1 MSRNVSRGRRK
12 KRKSSRRGEVL
23 GIVVL
28 LLGFVLLLS
37 LISYSPTDPP
47 AFDSAAED
55 PRNWMGR
62 LGALLAYGM
71 VGKLGRIPPLL
82 TIFVILLWGWRLLR
96 NSVNRA
102 LIATSL
108 KILGI
113 QVLLS
118 ILVAFPHFLLGETI
132 SYDLAG
138 EWGGQIAGFLVTNVG
153 IGAPLVWLTLL
164 VLFLMAA
171 FGLKPGEI
179 AGAVASIG
187 RTTGSGVASISGM
200 VGKVFTAIVS
210 GVRSVGASVGRRRT
224 AKKAK
229 SVETGE
235 AEPASLETAE
245 PSPTDAAEVTP
256 SAEPVPAPVPD
267 AADEVKEEAETIEVK
282 PVRSRPTGQRKARDS
297 TRSSMGG
304 GTFNLPSF
312 DIFSLPAPDERGPDR
327 DEIGKEAQLLQEKLL
342 SFGVKAEVTGWQTGP
357 VITRFEIEPAP
368 GVKVNQIVNLADDL
382 ALAMRAKRIRIVA
395 PIPGKAAVGVEIP
408 NHTPRVVR
416 LREVLESEAFADPKH
431 KIPMA
436 LGMDIG
442 GTPFVM
448 DLAGM
453 PHLLLA
459 GTTGSGKSVSINAII
474 ASILLRMSPEECRFI
489 MVDPKMLE
497 LAIYNSI
504 PHLITPVV
512 TNPKKALDA
521 LRWAVLEMER
531 RYDKLAAAMVRDL
544 EQYNAK
550 VAKMREEA
558 EKKEEEEK
566 KRRGNGNG
574 DGDGDGDGG
583 GRGDDGGDDEGREE
597 NDLIDPLPYIIIIV
611 DELADLMLTASVDIE
626 TLIQRLAQ
634 KARAVGIHLILATQ
648 RPSVD
653 VITGPIKA
661 NFSSRIAFQVPSKID
676 SRTILDANGAE
687 KLLGQGD
694 MLFMN
699 PVLPEPLRIHGSFIS
714 NEEIERLANLVTGQE
729 FEGEDVDI
737 FAPAGGDPGGMGAA
751 GQQMDEFLR
760 DAAWIVVTNKQ
771 GSISLIQ
778 RRLGVGYT
786 RAARIMDQLEML
798 GVVGPPDGTKARDVL
813 MNEEHLE
820 DVSWDG
826 K

>member
-1 MSRNVSRGRRK
+1 MSKTVSRSRRK
-12 KRKSSRRGEVL
+12 KRASNRRSEAL
-23 GIVVL
+23 GIIVL

-37 LISYSPTDPP
+37 LISYSQTDPP
-47 AFDSAAED
+47 AINTAAD
-55 PRNWMGR
+55 NPGNWMGR

-82 TIFVILLWGWRLLR
+82 TILVILLWGWRLLR
-96 NSVNRA
+96 SSVNRA

-113 QVLLS
+113 QILLS
-118 ILVAFPHFLLGETI
+118 ILLAFPHFLLGGTI

-138 EWGGQIAGFLVTNVG
+138 EWGGLIAGFLVTNVG
-153 IGAPLVWLTLL
+153 IGAPLVWLALL
-164 VLFLMAA
+164 LLFLMAA

-179 AGAVASIG
+179 AGAVAAMG
-187 RTTGSGVASISGM
+187 RKTGSAVASISGT
-200 VGKVFTAIVS
+200 VGKIFTAIVS
-210 GVRSVGASVGRRRT
+210 GIRSVGSSVSSRRN
-224 AKKAK
+224 AKKVKGAA
-229 SVETGE
+229 SGIAAGDAAGDSAGDE
-235 AEPASLETAE
+235 AGDGETAIADTAE
-245 PSPTDAAEVTP
+245 SPLSDVERFTKSTDPVSTQATDAIEDVP
-256 SAEPVPAPVPD
+256 EDPVL
-267 AADEVKEEAETIEVK
+267 IEVK
-282 PVRSRPTGQRKARDS
+282 PVRSKPVGKKQKAGA
-297 TRSSMGG
+297 SSGPSAGG
-304 GTFNLPSF
+304 GTFNLPSLE
-312 DIFSLPAPDERGPDR
+312 IFSLPAPDERGPDE
-327 DEIGKEAQLLQEKLL
+327 DEVRKEAALLQEKLL
-342 SFGVKAEVTGWQTGP
+342 SFGVKAEVNGWQTGP
-357 VITRFEIEPAP
+357 IVTRFEIEPAS

-408 NHTPRVVR
+408 NHTPRIVR
-416 LREVLESEAFADPKH
+416 LREVLESEAWADPKLR
-431 KIPMA
+431 IPMA

-442 GTPFVM
+442 GMPFVA

-474 ASILLRMSPEECRFI
+474 ASILLRMGPEECRFI

-497 LAIYNSI
+497 LAIYNTI

-531 RYDKLAAAMVRDL
+531 RYDKLAAVMVRDIL
-544 EQYNAK
+544 QYNAK
-550 VAKMREEA
+550 LAKMREELDQRSVEEVEADDLADDLADDSGEIA
-558 EKKEEEEK
+558 EH
-566 KRRGNGNG
+566 
-574 DGDGDGDGG
+574 
-583 GRGDDGGDDEGREE
+583 
-597 NDLIDPLPYIIIIV
+597 LPYIIVVV
-611 DELADLMLTASVDIE
+611 DELADLMLTASADIE

-661 NFSSRIAFQVPSKID
+661 NFSSRIAFQVPSKTD

-699 PVLPEPLRIHGSFIS
+699 PVLPEALRVHGCFIS
-714 NEEIERLANLVTGQE
+714 NDEIEALANLVSGQE
-729 FEGEDVDI
+729 FEGEGVDI

-751 GQQMDEFLR
+751 GDSMDEFLR

-798 GVVGPPDGTKARDVL
+798 GVVGPPDGTKARHVTMD
-813 MNEEHLE
+813 EEHLE

-826 K
+826 R

>member
-1 MSRNVSRGRRK
+1 MSKTVSRSRRK
-12 KRKSSRRGEVL
+12 KRKSNRRGEAL

-28 LLGFVLLLS
+28 LLGLVLLLS

-47 AFDSAAED
+47 AIDTAAEY

-82 TIFVILLWGWRLLR
+82 TILVILLWGWRLLR
-96 NSVNRA
+96 NSVNRT

-118 ILVAFPHFLLGETI
+118 ILLAFPHFLLGGTI

-164 VLFLMAA
+164 LLFLMAA

-179 AGAVASIG
+179 AGAVASVG
-187 RTTGSGVASISGM
+187 RTTGSGAASISGT

-210 GVRSVGASVGRRRT
+210 GIRSVGSSISSRRS
-224 AKKAK
+224 AKKTKGTVTGDTAGDAAGAGAA
-229 SVETGE
+229 ET
-235 AEPASLETAE
+235 AIATTAE
-245 PSPTDAAEVTP
+245 PPPSDGTGFTP
-256 SAEPVPAPVPD
+256 LPDPVPAPVPD
-267 AADEVKEEAETIEVK
+267 VVEDVPDEAGLIEVK
-282 PVRSRPTGQRKARDS
+282 PVRSRPSGKRKAGTS
-297 TRSSMGG
+297 TGSSPGG
-304 GTFNLPSF
+304 GTSDLPSLE
-312 DIFSLPAPDERGPDR
+312 IFSLPAADERGPDEE
-327 DEIGKEAQLLQEKLL
+327 EIRREATLLQEKLL
-342 SFGVKAEVTGWQTGP
+342 SFGVKAEVNGWQTGP
-357 VITRFEIEPAP
+357 IVTRFEIEPAP

-408 NHTPRVVR
+408 NHTPRIVR
-416 LREVLESEAFADPKH
+416 LREILESEAWADPKL

-442 GTPFVM
+442 GTPFVA

-474 ASILLRMSPEECRFI
+474 ASILLRMGPEECRFI

-497 LAIYNSI
+497 LAIYNTI

-531 RYDKLAAAMVRDL
+531 RYDKLAAAMVRDIL
-544 EQYNAK
+544 QYNAK
-550 VAKMREEA
+550 LAKMREEQEKRDDDTA
-558 EKKEEEEK
+558 EI
-566 KRRGNGNG
+566 
-574 DGDGDGDGG
+574 
-583 GRGDDGGDDEGREE
+583 DDSGEIAEH
-597 NDLIDPLPYIIIIV
+597 LPYIIVVV
-611 DELADLMLTASVDIE
+611 DELADLMLTASADIE

-661 NFSSRIAFQVPSKID
+661 NFSTRIAFQVPSKID

-699 PVLPEPLRIHGSFIS
+699 PVLPEALRIHGSYIS
-714 NEEIERLANLVTGQE
+714 NEEIEALANLASGQE
-729 FEGEDVDI
+729 FEGEEVNI

-751 GQQMDEFLR
+751 GNSMDELLR

-798 GVVGPPDGTKARDVL
+798 GVVGPPDGTKARDVTID
-813 MNEEHLE
+813 EEHLE

-826 K
+826 R

>member
-1 MSRNVSRGRRK
+1 
-12 KRKSSRRGEVL
+12 
-23 GIVVL
+23 
-28 LLGFVLLLS
+28 
-37 LISYSPTDPP
+37 
-47 AFDSAAED
+47 
-55 PRNWMGR
+55 MGQV
-62 LGALLAYGM
+62 GALLAYGM
-71 VGKLGRIPPLL
+71 VGKLGRIPPIL

-96 NSVNRA
+96 NAVDRS
-102 LIATSL
+102 LLMTSM

-113 QVLLS
+113 QLLLS
-118 ILVAFPHFLLGETI
+118 ILLAFPHFLISAEI

-138 EWGGQIAGFLVTNVG
+138 EWGGRVAGFLVTKVG
-153 IGAPLVWLTLL
+153 IGAPLVWLALL
-164 VLFLMAA
+164 MLFLMSA

-179 AGAVASIG
+179 AGAVVSAGRSVGSTVAGLSGRVAAIFAGVVERLRSLTSSIMRRRAPRYPVTRRKAPKDPTGAPSPSREEAGGGPAADSTAPSGTSGSSPAGDEPVATAAETRASAASATGTAAGTDEPAGTQKSIEFRPAPARSPG
-187 RTTGSGVASISGM
+187 RRTAGVASADSKR
-200 VGKVFTAIVS
+200 V
-210 GVRSVGASVGRRRT
+210 
-224 AKKAK
+224 
-229 SVETGE
+229 
-235 AEPASLETAE
+235 
-245 PSPTDAAEVTP
+245 DAF
-256 SAEPVPAPVPD
+256 D
-267 AADEVKEEAETIEVK
+267 
-282 PVRSRPTGQRKARDS
+282 
-297 TRSSMGG
+297 
-304 GTFNLPSF
+304 LPSY
-312 DIFSLPAPDERGPDR
+312 DIFSLPADGERGPAEEEVR
-327 DEIGKEAQLLQEKLL
+327 QEAELLQEKLL
-342 SFGVKAEVTGWQTGP
+342 SFGVQAEVIGWQTGP
-357 VITRFEIEPAP
+357 IITRFEIAPAP

-408 NHTPRVVR
+408 NHTPRIVR
-416 LREVLESEAFADPKH
+416 LREVLESDAFAEEKN

-442 GTPFVM
+442 GSAFVA

-531 RYDKLAAAMVRDL
+531 RYDRLAAAMVRDV
-544 EQYNAK
+544 EQYNTKA
-550 VAKMREEA
+550 MREREKREVGSGSGSAGDEA
-558 EKKEEEEK
+558 A
-566 KRRGNGNG
+566 GASAAGTG
-574 DGDGDGDGG
+574 DG
-583 GRGDDGGDDEGREE
+583 EREAY
-597 NDLIDPLPYIIIIV
+597 DLTETLPYIIIVV
-611 DELADLMLTASVDIE
+611 DELADLMLTASTDIE

-661 NFSSRIAFQVPSKID
+661 NFSSRIAFQVPSKTD
-676 SRTILDANGAE
+676 SRTILDENGAE

-699 PVLPEPLRIHGSFIS
+699 PVLPEPLRIHGSYIS
-714 NEEIERLANLVTGQE
+714 NEEIEALVNLVTGQG
-729 FEGEDVDI
+729 FEGEDMDI
-737 FAPAGGDPGGMGAA
+737 FAPASGDPGGMGAA
-751 GQQMDEFLR
+751 GEGMDDLLR
-760 DAAWIVVTNKQ
+760 DAGWIVVTNKQ

-798 GVVGPPDGTKARDVL
+798 GVVGPPDGTKARAVL
-813 MNEEHLE
+813 MDEDHLE
-820 DVSWDG
+820 DISWDG
-826 K
+826 R